1 MDTSFSVWHWLVVLV
16 AVGVPVLLLVRYRR
30 QRTAAVASAPPSGIG
45 GWLFFFAF
53 LLCLGFLRSIV
64 ELAIAIPDYLAGFR
78 NEAAHGP
85 LVVVGLV
92 ALAGMAVQL
101 WGIVALFQKKRA
113 FRMVYGLMW
122 ILTLAAPVSV
132 LPMLTVPGVRLYMV
146 LPDAEVAR
154 TIAALIIM
162 ALWYWYLRVS
172 VRVKNTLIN

>member
-16 AVGVPVLLLVRYRR
+16 AVGVPLLLLVQHRR
-30 QRTAAVASAPPSGIG
+30 RRAAAVADVPPNGIG
-45 GWLFFFAF
+45 GWLAFLAF
-53 LLCLGFLRSIV
+53 LLCLGFLRSIA
-64 ELAIAIPDYLAGFR
+64 ELAAAIPDFLAGFR

-85 LVVVGLV
+85 LLVVGL
-92 ALAGMAVQL
+92 LATAAMAVQL

-113 FRMVYGLMW
+113 FRMIYGLMW
-122 ILTLAAPVSV
+122 ILTLAAPFSV

-146 LPDAEVAR
+146 LPDAEIAR

>member
-16 AVGVPVLLLVRYRR
+16 AVGVPVLLLVRHRR
-30 QRTAAVASAPPSGIG
+30 RRTAAVASTPPSGIG
-45 GWLFFFAF
+45 GWLSFFAF

-64 ELAIAIPDYLAGFR
+64 ELAMAIPDYLAGFR

-85 LVVVGLV
+85 LIVVGLV
-92 ALAGMAVQL
+92 ALAGMALQL

-113 FRMVYGLMW
+113 FRTVYGLMW

>member
-16 AVGVPVLLLVRYRR
+16 AIGVPVLMLVRHRR

-45 GWLFFFAF
+45 GWLSFFAF

-154 TIAALIIM
+154 AIAALIIM

>member
-1 MDTSFSVWHWLVVLV
+1 MDTSFSVWHWLAVLV
-16 AVGVPVLLLVRYRR
+16 AVGVPLLLLVRHRR
-30 QRTAAVASAPPSGIG
+30 RRAAAVAKVPPKGIG
-45 GWLFFFAF
+45 GWLAFLAF
-53 LLCLGFLRSIV
+53 LLCLGFLKSIA
-64 ELAIAIPDYLAGFR
+64 ELAAAIPDFLAGFH

-85 LVVVGLV
+85 LLVVGLV
-92 ALAGMAVQL
+92 AIAVMAVQL
-101 WGIVALFQKKRA
+101 WGIVALFQRKKA
-113 FRMVYGLMW
+113 FRMIYRLMW
-122 ILTLAAPVSV
+122 ILTLAAPFSA

>member
-16 AVGVPVLLLVRYRR
+16 AVGVPVLMLVRHRR
-30 QRTAAVASAPPSGIG
+30 QQAAAVASAPPSGIG
-45 GWLFFFAF
+45 GWLSFFAF

-85 LVVVGLV
+85 LLVVGL
-92 ALAGMAVQL
+92 LAMAAMAVQL

-122 ILTLAAPVSV
+122 ILTLAAPLSV
-132 LPMLTVPGVRLYMV
+132 LPMLTVPGVRLSMV